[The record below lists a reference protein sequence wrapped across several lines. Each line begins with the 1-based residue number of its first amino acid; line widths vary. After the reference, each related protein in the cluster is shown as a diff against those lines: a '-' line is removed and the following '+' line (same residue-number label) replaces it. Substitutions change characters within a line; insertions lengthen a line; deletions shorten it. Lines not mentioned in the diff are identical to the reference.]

1 MSSNSAPHKAIPAA
15 AFKSR
20 SIEKLACQVPEA
32 VRTEL
37 AHLGKAY
44 RVQVGEIIFRKG
56 QPSRGVFLIVSGRV
70 VLLTDDAPIQITR
83 IGQPGS
89 LVGVPA
95 TINNRPYSLTAE
107 AVEKTDLMHI
117 GIAEFKH
124 LLKSNSTLCYSIVS
138 MLSQEISV
146 PSPARDDCTE
156 RSLRRRRKHCRGECE
171 LQRVGSSAQLM
182 DLSWRSSLEAAGG
195 VLCVAPRTT
204 P

>member
-1 MSSNSAPHKAIPAA
+1 MSSKRSVPHKAIPAA

-56 QPSRGVFLIVSGRV
+56 QPSRGVFLVVSGRV
-70 VLLTDDAPIQITR
+70 VLSTDDAPIQITR

-107 AVEKTDLMHI
+107 AVEKTELMHI

-138 MLSQEISV
+138 MLSEEI
-146 PSPARDDCTE
+146 
-156 RSLRRRRKHCRGECE
+156 RSLRLPEMIALNVRCAGDGNIAAVNANCKE
-171 LQRVGSSAQLM
+171 LVPP
-182 DLSWRSSLEAAGG
+182 RS
-195 VLCVAPRTT
+195 
-204 P
+204 